1 MITKKEYRY
10 PSLCYNSSISLTPNS
25 AGSPTPHK
33 VSFSQKKTSS
43 RSTSRNS
50 SSVLMIC
57 AVALAF
63 LFFLIAATA
72 ACPITPKSE
81 APKILPIQRDSLWT
95 SPVQTR
101 SIAFSIYVLPSLLDS
116 LESAL
121 DTLSS
126 TSISTQIKP
135 KIVSGTT
142 NVSL

>member
-1 MITKKEYRY
+1 MITKKEYHY
-10 PSLCYNSSISLTPNS
+10 PSLCYKPSISLTLNS
-25 AGSPTPHK
+25 AGSPTPQK
-33 VSFSQKKTSS
+33 ELSSRKKTSN
-43 RSTSRNS
+43 RSTNRNF
-50 SSVLMIC
+50 SSVWMIC
-57 AVALAF
+57 VVVLAF

-81 APKILPIQRDSLWT
+81 APKTLLTQKDSLWT

-126 TSISTQIKP
+126 TSISTPIKP
-135 KIVSGTT
+135 RIASGTT
-142 NVSL
+142 NVQL

>member
-1 MITKKEYRY
+1 MITKKEYHY

-25 AGSPTPHK
+25 AGSPAPQK

-81 APKILPIQRDSLWT
+81 APKILPTQRDSLWI

-101 SIAFSIYVLPSLLDS
+101 NIAFSIYVLPSLLDS

-142 NVSL
+142 NVPL